1 MQQSSLLS
9 LPKFNAID
17 ISAIETELDRILT
30 ENRATIA
37 QLIELDDVNWA
48 NFSQPIQQMDMQLED
63 FFSPISHLNAVQNSD
78 ELREVYQACIAKL
91 TAYGTELGQ
100 NAALQ
105 QQYQKLQASDEFAA
119 YSAAQK
125 QWIKKTL
132 LDFHLS
138 GVDLPA
144 ADQQRFKTIKNRLAE
159 LSQTYSN
166 NVLDATAAWKRP
178 AVAAELKG
186 LPVAAL
192 SMLQQQAQASDVECE
207 YLLSLDFPVYQA
219 VITYAD
225 DRALREEIYQ
235 AYMCKASEMG
245 PNAGEFDNSDLMV
258 EILNLRQELA
268 EILSFAN
275 YGERSLATKMANS
288 VAEVSGFLE
297 TLAKQ
302 AKPFAEKEL
311 ATLQAWASE
320 NIGIDVIESWDF
332 AYTSEKYR
340 QAFYALNDEAL
351 REYFP
356 LDKVLSGLFEIVSRL
371 FNIQIELVHFARD
384 VKISRNEADIAIA
397 VEKPK
402 STSTIIAKL
411 CDYQLQLYGH
421 ASYLK
426 GIEGEISVDELSK
439 YQWVSY
445 VDNLLFTEQL
455 SYLKELN
462 AEIKPSFQS
471 TSITSQYSAIK
482 SGLGI
487 GILPC
492 FLAEQDASLVKLCA
506 NEIKLVRSFYLVT
519 HPESKRLSQ
528 VETVWQ
534 YLKDLAQQKRQLL
547 MPE

>member
-1 MQQSSLLS
+1 MNWDDIKLFLEVARSERLSIAARRLSIDASTLSRRLHKLEEGLSTKLFERTIDGHVLTLDGKKLLQ
-9 LPKFNAID
+9 FARRM
-17 ISAIETELDRILT
+17 ELD
-30 ENRATIA
+30 
-37 QLIELDDVNWA
+37 
-48 NFSQPIQQMDMQLED
+48 
-63 FFSPISHLNAVQNSD
+63 
-78 ELREVYQACIAKL
+78 
-91 TAYGTELGQ
+91 
-100 NAALQ
+100 
-105 QQYQKLQASDEFAA
+105 AS
-119 YSAAQK
+119 
-125 QWIKKTL
+125 
-132 LDFHLS
+132 
-138 GVDLPA
+138 
-144 ADQQRFKTIKNRLAE
+144 
-159 LSQTYSN
+159 
-166 NVLDATAAWKRP
+166 
-178 AVAAELKG
+178 
-186 LPVAAL
+186 
-192 SMLQQQAQASDVECE
+192 
-207 YLLSLDFPVYQA
+207 
-219 VITYAD
+219 
-225 DRALREEIYQ
+225 
-235 AYMCKASEMG
+235 
-245 PNAGEFDNSDLMV
+245 
-258 EILNLRQELA
+258 
-268 EILSFAN
+268 
-275 YGERSLATKMANS
+275 
-288 VAEVSGFLE
+288 
-297 TLAKQ
+297 
-302 AKPFAEKEL
+302 
-311 ATLQAWASE
+311 
-320 NIGIDVIESWDF
+320 
-332 AYTSEKYR
+332 
-340 QAFYALNDEAL
+340 QAFDEIKEQKYLNSGRVRIGATEAFGSFFIAPHL
-351 REYFP
+351 TQLQESYP
-356 LDKVLSGLFEIVSRL
+356 
-371 FNIQIELVHFARD
+371 NIQIELVHFARD